1 MVTGTLLLNALCSVY
16 FGSAL
21 MLSCMAHDMGASPM
35 AVGLLGALLVIV
47 PAVRS

>member
-1 MVTGTLLLNALCSVY
+1 MVTGTLSRNALCAVY

-21 MLSCMAHDMGASPM
+21 MLSSMAHDMGASPL
-35 AVGLLGALLVIV
+35 AVGLLGALLVMI